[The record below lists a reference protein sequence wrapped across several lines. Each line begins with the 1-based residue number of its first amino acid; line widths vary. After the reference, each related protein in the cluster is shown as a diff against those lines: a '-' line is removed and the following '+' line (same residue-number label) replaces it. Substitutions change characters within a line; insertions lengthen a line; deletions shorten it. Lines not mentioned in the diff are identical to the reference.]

1 LLDIPGVQAEYED
14 IMGNI
19 VANDALNTPVKL
31 VGKDG
36 KEYTNLKGVTVNLH
50 ITEQMESLP
59 PMPRGIARFLDIGAE
74 GRGRVGDVILR
85 MGVRQMKSYDYT
97 VKTRGQSQFD
107 TFTKQQD
114 RYGIIAGDKVE
125 FVIDGEKFVATKANK
140 LAYDY
145 ANQLVTSKGYDLKTY
160 LDSYEPATLNKV
172 AESIDSAWGP
182 FRTAI
187 VPAFHDPVLL
197 LDAPM
202 VNAMKRTIDADIAA
216 GVLSFSQSFINF
228 TTANVTSGDLVID
241 ATSGT
246 LSYKGGKAHDEL
258 KAFEAY
264 TDAMLL
270 IYNDHAEDMMF
281 AVDNVYSGYMA
292 SSDADKEL
300 WLKDLNMIQAYL
312 RGDIGAVAGD
322 YYKMLDRLPTAVSF
336 Q

>member
-1 LLDIPGVQAEYED
+1 
-14 IMGNI
+14 
-19 VANDALNTPVKL
+19 
-31 VGKDG
+31 
-36 KEYTNLKGVTVNLH
+36 
-50 ITEQMESLP
+50 
-59 PMPRGIARFLDIGAE
+59 IGAE

-187 VPAFHDPVLL
+187 VPAFHDPALL

-202 VNAMKRTIDADIAA
+202 
-216 GVLSFSQSFINF
+216 
-228 TTANVTSGDLVID
+228 
-241 ATSGT
+241 
-246 LSYKGGKAHDEL
+246 
-258 KAFEAY
+258 
-264 TDAMLL
+264 
-270 IYNDHAEDMMF
+270 
-281 AVDNVYSGYMA
+281 
-292 SSDADKEL
+292 
-300 WLKDLNMIQAYL
+300 
-312 RGDIGAVAGD
+312 
-322 YYKMLDRLPTAVSF
+322 
-336 Q
+336 